1 MPIIQAPEMQVNQS
15 AGVKGFH
22 IKAEHKLFDH
32 IKEFYKI
39 KSDNQLAQLL
49 EISPPELSR
58 FRTGQKRPTARLIL
72 AVYDMTKM
80 PIEKIRSML

>member
-1 MPIIQAPEMQVNQS
+1 MIVQAPEMKVNQLV
-15 AGVKGFH
+15 GEKGFH

-32 IKEFYKI
+32 IKKSYKI

-49 EISPPELSR
+49 EMSPPELSR

-80 PIEKIRSML
+80 PIETIREML